1 MDLELKDQQVMIQD
15 AAAKFFAA
23 EAPLSLARATGL
35 KRADENLWRAAFEVG
50 FLQMRAPES
59 AGGAGAGLL
68 DAALVCEAA
77 GKQVAPIPIC
87 DGIAAASLLGA
98 LGNAEAALDSLQ
110 QQPLTLGGP
119 EAFAKILLE
128 GDKLVLRTEG
138 KADVVLGEAND
149 MAARYEAAL
158 IERDLLRAAW
168 LTGAA
173 EQAVRLAAAYACERQ
188 QFDRPIGSFQGIA
201 FPLAESISNV
211 EAARLMVWRAI
222 WAMAEGRPEAAAN
235 AGMAAW
241 WASTMARRAARP
253 ALRTFGGYGLSTE
266 YDIHLYFLAI
276 NHVALLNGDPD
287 LLLPDIGARLYL
299 GAKPALPDAGAPG
312 IEMGFGEKAEE
323 FQKAARAFFE
333 AELTPDLIKKRHHS
347 TAGHDW
353 GFHKKLAAAGLA
365 YPEWPKEFGGAG
377 RSSMESAA
385 LGRVF
390 EEFRWTRTPIGCT
403 NMGARMV
410 MMFGSDEL
418 KAEVLPKIGAGE
430 ALSCLGFTEPH
441 SGSDMYAAR
450 TRAVRD
456 GADWLITGQKMFTTG
471 GHLSQYVLMLAR
483 TDPAQTK
490 HRGLTIFFVP
500 MDLPGVAIQPVDTMQ
515 DERTNITFYDN
526 VRVPDRYRLG
536 EVDGGLNVMAAA
548 MGIEHGGEGYHMLH
562 YTLMDAASTWALTEK
577 NGKRPV
583 DDPRLRAGVAKA
595 ATHIALAD
603 LLCRRAIWAA
613 ETKKGNR
620 YFGPMSKYFATEV
633 YMDDGADLLALAA
646 PDSLFANTQALVD
659 IEARHRQAIS
669 QTIYGGTSEVHKGIV
684 AQFAL
689 GMPKS
694 T

>member
-23 EAPLSLARATGL
+23 EAPLSLARETGL
-35 KRADENLWRAAFEVG
+35 KRADSGLWRAAFETG
-50 FLQMRAPES
+50 FLPMRAPES

-77 GKQVAPIPIC
+77 GKNVAPIPLC
-87 DGIAAASLLGA
+87 DGIAAGALLGG
-98 LGNAEAALDSLQ
+98 LSNPEAALEHLQ
-110 QQPLTLGGP
+110 RQPVALGGP
-119 EAFAKILLE
+119 EPFAKIALD
-128 GDKLVLRTEG
+128 GDKLVLRAG
-138 KADVVLGEAND
+138 GQPDVVLGAGND
-149 MAARYEAAL
+149 IAAWYESAL

-168 LTGAA
+168 LIGAA
-173 EQAVRLAAAYACERQ
+173 EQAVRLASAYACERK

-201 FPLAESISNV
+201 FPLAEAISEI

-222 WAMAEGRPEAAAN
+222 WAIAEGREEAAAN
-235 AGMAAW
+235 AGMAVW

-276 NHVALLNGDPD
+276 HHFALLNGDPD
-287 LLLPDIGARLYL
+287 LLLPEIGARLYL
-299 GAKPALPDAGAPG
+299 GARPALPDAGAPG
-312 IEMGFGEKAEE
+312 IEMGFGDKAEA
-323 FQKAARAFFE
+323 FAAAARKFFE

-353 GFHKKLAAAGLA
+353 GFHKKLAAAGFA
-365 YPEWPKEFGGAG
+365 YPEWPKEFGGEA

-410 MMFGSDEL
+410 MLFGSDEL
-418 KAEVLPKIGAGE
+418 KAEVLPKIAAGE
-430 ALSCLGFTEPH
+430 ALSCLGFTEPE

-450 TRAVRD
+450 TRAVKD
-456 GADWLITGQKMFTTG
+456 GDDWLITGQKMFTTG

-500 MDLPGVAIQPVDTMQ
+500 MDLPGVAIQPVQTMQ

-562 YTLMDAASTWALTEK
+562 YTLMDAAETWALTEK
-577 NGKRPV
+577 NGKRPI
-583 DDPRLRAGVAKA
+583 DDPRIRAGVAKA
-595 ATHIALAD
+595 ATHISLAD

-613 ETKKGNR
+613 ENNKGNR
-620 YFGPMSKYFATEV
+620 AIGPMSKYFATEV

-646 PDSLFANTQALVD
+646 PDSLFADTQALAD

-669 QTIYGGTSEVHKGIV
+669 QTIYGGTSEVHKGII

-689 GMPKS
+689 GLPKS

>member
-1 MDLELKDQQVMIQD
+1 MDLELKAQQVMIQD

-23 EAPLSLARATGL
+23 EAPLSLARSTGL
-35 KRADENLWRAAFEVG
+35 KRADERLWTAAHDVG
-50 FLQMRAPES
+50 FLTMRAPES

-77 GKQVAPIPIC
+77 GKNVAPIPLC
-87 DGIAAASLLGA
+87 DGIAACA
-98 LGNAEAALDSLQ
+98 LICGLNNPEAALEYLQ
-110 QQPLTLGGP
+110 KRPTALSGP
-119 EAFAKILLE
+119 ESFAKILLDGE
-128 GDKLVLRTEG
+128 NLVLRAEG
-138 KADVVLGEAND
+138 TRDVVLGSGND
-149 MAARYEAAL
+149 VTARYEAAL

-168 LTGAA
+168 LVGAA
-173 EQAVRLAAAYACERQ
+173 EQAVRLAAAYACERK

-201 FPLAESISNV
+201 FPLAEAISEI
-211 EAARLMVWRAI
+211 EAARLMIWRAI
-222 WAMAEGRPEAAAN
+222 WAIAEGRKDAAAN
-235 AGMAAW
+235 AGMAIW
-241 WASTMARRAARP
+241 WTSAMARRAARP

-266 YDIHLYFLAI
+266 YDIHLYFQAI
-276 NHVALLNGDPD
+276 HHVALLNGDPD
-287 LLLPDIGARLYL
+287 LLLPEIGARLWL
-299 GAKPALPDAGAPG
+299 GAKPSLPETVATGLD
-312 IEMGFGEKAEE
+312 MGFGEKAEA
-323 FQKAARAFFE
+323 FAAAARKFFE
-333 AELTPDLIKKRHHS
+333 AELTPDLIQKRHHS

-353 GFHKKLAAAGLA
+353 SFHKKLAAAGFA
-365 YPEWPKEFGGAG
+365 YPEWPKEHGGEG
-377 RSSMESAA
+377 RSSIESAA

-390 EEFRWTRTPIGCT
+390 EEYRWTRTPIGCT

-418 KAEVLPKIGAGE
+418 KAEVLPKIASGE
-430 ALSCLGFTEPH
+430 ALSCLGFTEPE

-450 TRAVRD
+450 TRAVKEGD
-456 GADWLITGQKMFTTG
+456 AWLITGQKMFTTG

-483 TDPAQTK
+483 TDPSQTK

-500 MDLPGVAIQPVDTMQ
+500 MDLPGVAIQPVQTMQ

-536 EVDGGLNVMAAA
+536 EVDDGLNVMAAA

-583 DDPRLRAGVAKA
+583 DDPRIRGGVAKA

-613 ETKKGNR
+613 ENGKGSR
-620 YFGPMSKYFATEV
+620 YMGPMSKYFATEV

-646 PDSLFANTQALVD
+646 PDSLFADTQALAD

-689 GMPKS
+689 GLPKS